1 MPWNLLIAITNP
13 AAICVRNV
21 PESTRHIFLPVLDSI
36 TVKVTLIIDPSWVGF
51 VLINYPIS
59 IQILFTI
66 IEVVAIGVVV
76 PGV

>member
-1 MPWNLLIAITNP
+1 
-13 AAICVRNV
+13 
-21 PESTRHIFLPVLDSI
+21 LDTV

-66 IEVVAIGVVV
+66 IEVVAISVVV